1 MWAEKRNTR
10 KLANEAAKLKEQQE
24 RGRKMTRD
32 NTGSASNEESDR
44 EVDARIKRL
53 INPKRRFNNSYT
65 RYMPNLDLTE
75 IDKGANPQF
84 LNFAVK

>member
-1 MWAEKRNTR
+1 MWAERRYPK
-10 KLANEAAKLKEQQE
+10 KINEAAKLKEQQE

-32 NTGSASNEESDR
+32 NAGSASNEESDR